1 MFRRNFAP
9 DPDDRL
15 GREMQKV
22 NARVHR
28 ANLRVSLSM
37 GVSKVCMW
45 SRKVEEPITSVGAF
59 GRLGRHRGSFWIDR
73 ALGGRASFMGSS
85 PIAQLWIDAS
95 GQAWRR
101 ESGRTY
107 RADAD
112 ALTAV
117 ANFVRDA
124 PPSLPGSAPR
134 VVGFLSY
141 GAGPLLEPRFVAR
154 RDDRS
159 PVPLAWFGRY
169 DAVVRLEQIFPG
181 ASEEVRATVEADD
194 EQAGARLLDAMR
206 SRSKG
211 SPTADGTA
219 RLIDAPSWDE
229 YAEAM
234 GRAIEY
240 IASGDIYQANLARR
254 FCVESTESALDIYRR
269 LRSIQAVPH
278 GFFLDCGGFALLS
291 NSPERFLQVRGRQIR
306 TEPIKGTRRR
316 DPQGDEDRRNAGR
329 LREDPKERAEHVMIV
344 DLERNDL
351 GRICETGSV
360 TVPSLLRLES
370 FQTVHHLVSSVEG
383 RLRENVRLEDILRAT
398 FPGGSITGAPK
409 IRASEVI
416 AELEPRARG
425 IYTGAL
431 MWFRTED
438 DFDSSIAI
446 RTTVA
451 HDGLFEHFAGS
462 GIVADSDP
470 RREYAE
476 CWLKARP
483 FLESLLGA
491 PKTRA
496 ATAAARAATLASPKP
511 PRRAVG
517 AAS

>member
-1 MFRRNFAP
+1 
-9 DPDDRL
+9 
-15 GREMQKV
+15 
-22 NARVHR
+22 
-28 ANLRVSLSM
+28 M
-37 GVSKVCMW
+37 GVSEVRMW
-45 SRKVEEPITSVGAF
+45 SRKVEEPITATGAF
-59 GRLGRHRGSFWIDR
+59 GRLGCQRGSFWIDR

-85 PIAQLWIDAS
+85 PVAQLWIDAS
-95 GQAWRR
+95 GQAWREETGRIRR
-101 ESGRTY
+101 EGTDSLE
-107 RADAD
+107 AA
-112 ALTAV
+112 AA
-117 ANFVRDA
+117 FVRDA
-124 PPSLPGSAPR
+124 PSSQPGSAPR
-134 VVGFLSY
+134 IVGFLSY
-141 GAGPLLEPRFVAR
+141 GAGPLFEGRFIAH
-154 RDDRS
+154 RDNQS

-169 DAVVRLEQIFPG
+169 DAVLRLEQTFPG
-181 ASEEVRATVEADD
+181 ASEEVRALVEADD
-194 EQAGARLLDAMR
+194 EPAGKRLLHALR
-206 SRSKG
+206 SQPDT
-211 SPTADGTA
+211 SPIPDGTA

-229 YAEAM
+229 YAEAV
-234 GRAIEY
+234 GRTIEY

-254 FCVESTESALDIYRR
+254 FCVESAEEPLDIYLR

-278 GFFLDCGGFALLS
+278 GFFLDCGKFAVLS
-291 NSPERFLQVRGRQIR
+291 NSPERFLQVRGRRIR

-316 DPQGDEDRRNAGR
+316 ASQSDEDRRSAGR

-360 TVPSLLRLES
+360 TVPSLLRVES

-383 RLRENVRLEDILRAT
+383 RLREGIGLEDVLRAT

-425 IYTGAL
+425 LYTGAL

-451 HDGLFEHFAGS
+451 HEGLFEHFAGS
-462 GIVADSDP
+462 GLVADSDP

-491 PKTRA
+491 ETARE
-496 ATAAARAATLASPKP
+496 ATASARAATLASPKP
-511 PRRAVG
+511 TRRAAG
-517 AAS
+517 ANS